1 MEHKEYLKKN
11 PTYHIEDTDFKWN
24 NFKNIIT
31 KSKINYSEFNLIAEV
46 GCGSGQ
52 ILSHAKKSDLFKGA
66 NFIGYDTSP
75 EAINI
80 AKNLDKTI
88 KYKNEDLTK
97 IDLEKKFDLLIVSD
111 VFEHIPN
118 YHKFLREIRKKSKY
132 QIFNIPLEI
141 SFTSLI
147 RTKNIFETSYNE
159 VGHLHFFS
167 DKTAKLTLEKN
178 GYKILSFS
186 FSKNRL
192 FELKKKFTL
201 KKFLIYLPQFC
212 LELINNRL
220 ASNIFGGYSLVV
232 ITESN

>member
-1 MEHKEYLKKN
+1 MEYKEYLKKN
-11 PTYHIEDTDFKWN
+11 PTYHIEDTDFKWK
-24 NFKNIIT
+24 NFKNIIR

-46 GCGSGQ
+46 GCGSGK
-52 ILSHAKKSDLFKGA
+52 ILSNAKKSNLFKSA
-66 NFIGYDTSP
+66 SFIGYDTNP

-88 KYKNEDLTK
+88 KFINQDLTK
-97 IDLEKKFDLLIVSD
+97 IDLENKYDLLIVSD
-111 VFEHIPN
+111 VFEHIPD

-141 SFTSLI
+141 SFTSLV
-147 RTKNIFETSYNE
+147 RKKNIFEISYND

-167 DKTAKLTLEKN
+167 DKIAKLTLEKN
-178 GYKILSFS
+178 GYKILNFS
-186 FSKNRL
+186 YSKNRL

-212 LELINNRL
+212 LELVNNRL
-220 ASNIFGGYSLVV
+220 ASNIFGGYSMVV
-232 ITESN
+232 ITESS

>member
-11 PTYHIEDTDFKWN
+11 PTYHIEDTDFKWT

-147 RTKNIFETSYNE
+147 RTKNIFES
-159 VGHLHFFS
+159 
-167 DKTAKLTLEKN
+167 
-178 GYKILSFS
+178 
-186 FSKNRL
+186 R
-192 FELKKKFTL
+192 
-201 KKFLIYLPQFC
+201 
-212 LELINNRL
+212 
-220 ASNIFGGYSLVV
+220 
-232 ITESN
+232 